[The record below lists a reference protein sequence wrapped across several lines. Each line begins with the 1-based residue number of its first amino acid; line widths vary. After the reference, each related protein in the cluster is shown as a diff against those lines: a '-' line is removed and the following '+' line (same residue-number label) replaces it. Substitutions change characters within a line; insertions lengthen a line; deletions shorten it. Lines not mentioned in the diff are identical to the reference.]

1 MTEKQY
7 RKADSRVF
15 PTLLVVMAGIFLNM
29 LGLISMGSAGTAA
42 NMVTVVSVVGI
53 VATIIVY
60 FKFRGTRK
68 CGLLMAAMATIVWV
82 VMTIAIDVQYFYML
96 AAAILISHMAYL
108 EKARTIGS
116 AVFVVPIF
124 TIKSMMLVRA
134 GIVSATEAG
143 TSIVLLILIV
153 VAIYNMTNIW
163 IGFNRDNLDTVG
175 RVSGELVAH
184 FDGAN
189 TYIKTLDEALNT
201 CSISMQDIAAN
212 VESTAQEIQNQAQ
225 MCMDIEG
232 NTQNAKLQTE
242 NMVQASGR
250 ALAEVALGV
259 EAMDKLHSRAQDV
272 ARDSRETVENVEAL
286 NERTKAVKNILGT
299 IAGISTK
306 THLLAL
312 NASVEAARAG
322 EAGRGFSVVA
332 DEIRTLSEQTKA
344 ATEQIGE
351 IIAEFNG
358 DMERVSASINH
369 SVELV
374 GEQNLLIEETKCKFD
389 AIDRGVNQ
397 LQDSIQD
404 FKQVIDE
411 ITNASVVIADGS
423 TELSANS
430 EEVAAASDDGTRLMT
445 QAVDDMNRVKAV
457 LDEIYQLA
465 QDLRNEYNVG

>member
-7 RKADSRVF
+7 RKADSRVL
-15 PTLLVVMAGIFLNM
+15 PTLLVVMVGIFLNM
-29 LGLISMGSAGTAA
+29 LGLISTGSSGAA
-42 NMVTVVSVVGI
+42 TNAVTVVSAIGI
-53 VATIIVY
+53 GATIFIY
-60 FKFRGTRK
+60 YKFRGTRK
-68 CGLLMAAMATIVWV
+68 CGLLMAAIATIVWV
-82 VMTIAIDVQYFYML
+82 VMTLTIDVQYFYML
-96 AAAILISHMAYL
+96 VAAILISHMAYL
-108 EKARTIGS
+108 EKARTIGN

-124 TIKSMMLVRA
+124 TIKSLMLARE

-163 IGFNRDNLDTVG
+163 ISFNRDNLDTVG
-175 RVSGELVAH
+175 RVSGELVNH

-189 TYIKTLDEALNT
+189 TYIKTLDEALNI

-225 MCMDIEG
+225 KCMDIEG
-232 NTQNAKLQTE
+232 HTQDAKIQAET
-242 NMVQASGR
+242 MVQASGR

-259 EAMDKLHSRAQDV
+259 EAMEKLHSRAQDV
-272 ARDSRETVENVEAL
+272 AHDSRETVENVEAL
-286 NERTKAVKNILGT
+286 NERTKAVKTILGT

-332 DEIRTLSEQTKA
+332 DEIRNLSEQTKA

-358 DMERVSASINH
+358 DVERVTASINH

-389 AIDRGVNQ
+389 AIDRGVNR
-397 LQDSIQD
+397 LRDSIDD
-404 FKQVIDE
+404 FKQVIDD

-430 EEVAAASDDGTRLMT
+430 EEVAATSDDGTRLMV
-445 QAVDDMNRVKAV
+445 QAVEDMNQVKAV
-457 LDEIYQLA
+457 LDEIYNLA
-465 QDLRNEYNVG
+465 QNLRNEYNVG